1 MRFLSKLFGIEK
13 SNNVIVKIVNMKGE
27 SEIREFINI
36 NIKQDGVYEGSRKI
50 LDFSCILLIK
60 YDGILTIYKKE

>member
-13 SNNVIVKIVNMKGE
+13 SNNVIVKIINMKGE
-27 SEIREFINI
+27 SEIKEFINI
-36 NIKQDGVYEGSRKI
+36 NIKQDGVYVGSRKI

>member
-1 MRFLSKLFGIEK
+1 MRFLSKLSGIEK
-13 SNNVIVKIVNMKGE
+13 SNNVIVKIINMKGE
-27 SEIREFINI
+27 SEIKEFINI

-60 YDGILTIYKKE
+60 YDGILTI

>member
-1 MRFLSKLFGIEK
+1 MKFLLKLFGIEK
-13 SNNVIVKIVNMKGE
+13 NDNVIVKIVNMKGE
-27 SEIREFINI
+27 NEIKEFINI

-50 LDFSCILLIK
+50 LDFSNILLIK